1 MRVLRFFERVG
12 ISKACK
18 LLKICRNL
26 QVDITYHP
34 TNYI

>member
-18 LLKICRNL
+18 LMKMGINCFYCYK
-26 QVDITYHP
+26 VTVS
-34 TNYI
+34 